1 MIRSAAYKLGYD
13 AYLGSMRDKINP
25 HPEGT
30 EAHSDWWRG
39 FNDAQAD
46 YSI

>member
-1 MIRSAAYKLGYD
+1 MKG
-13 AYLGSMRDKINP
+13 KKNP

-30 EAHSDWWRG
+30 EAHADWWRG

-46 YSI
+46 YSV